1 MSGFFLEG
9 TDCVSDCAIE
19 YYENTLT
26 GICTKCNSRCK
37 KCINGE
43 SMPCEECN
51 SPYYKDPFTSN
62 CGDVCPDKY
71 YKDNTTKACETCK
84 GDCIQ
89 CL

>member
-1 MSGFFLEG
+1 
-9 TDCVSDCAIE
+9 
-19 YYENTLT
+19 
-26 GICTKCNSRCK
+26 
-37 KCINGE
+37 
-43 SMPCEECN
+43 MPCEECN